1 MNVSQQF
8 FDEIH
13 SNILIIMLIWITGIV
28 LSGFAFEA
36 FIKKFVIRE
45 IYLIKCMLKFLPV
58 SFAKQ
63 SEGIKNFVASIIG
76 QSKWLILL
84 NIIYNVSL
92 AIDGNNKMDPTP
104 QADILKGYCPYD
116 MPKTNHITPDNPQFH
131 SFDLN
136 LAILT
141 KYGRYVFIRHGD

>member
-76 QSKWLILL
+76 QSK
-84 NIIYNVSL
+84 
-92 AIDGNNKMDPTP
+92 
-104 QADILKGYCPYD
+104 
-116 MPKTNHITPDNPQFH
+116 
-131 SFDLN
+131 
-136 LAILT
+136 
-141 KYGRYVFIRHGD
+141 